1 MMKEEEENE
10 ESQLSGSDIP
20 ADALTKTSN
29 QIRVQSEDFFI
40 YYANSIAVNMS
51 MWDVR
56 FVFGEHVGEQ
66 DGKAVVEESVRIIL
80 TREIAKVLHRLLTDQ
95 LAAYEKHF
103 GVIKIPDLAQALKLE
118 EPEHKDADT
127 EFRQGEYFR

>member
-1 MMKEEEENE
+1 MKEENE
-10 ESQLSGSDIP
+10 ESSLSGSDIP
-20 ADALTKTSN
+20 AGAITKVSN
-29 QIRVQSEDFFI
+29 QIRVQSEDFFS

-56 FVFGEHVGEQ
+56 FIFGEHVGEQ
-66 DGKAVVEESVRIIL
+66 DGKAVIEESVRILL
-80 TREIAKVLHRLLTDQ
+80 TREMAKALNKLLTEQ
-95 LAAYEKHF
+95 LAAYEKKF
-103 GVIKIPDLAQALKLE
+103 GVIKIPDLAQPLELE